1 MKSIIQDEK
10 ECWVCGTTLNLHTHH
25 IFYGPNRKNSERL
38 GLKIYLCARHHNMS
52 NEGVHF
58 DSELDDKI
66 KIMAQKK
73 FEETHTREEFMSI
86 MGRNY
91 IL

>member
-1 MKSIIQDEK
+1 MKSIIQTEK
-10 ECWVCGTTLNLHTHH
+10 ECWVCGTTLNLHNHH
-25 IFYGPNRKNSERL
+25 IFYGPNKPNSERL

-52 NEGVHF
+52 NGGVHF
-58 DSELDDKI
+58 DPELDDKI

-73 FEETHTREEFMSI
+73 FEETHTREEFMAI